1 VKLAHP
7 LFEHRW
13 PDGEFQLFQM
23 GFVVPDL
30 FAAASQWVQV
40 FGVGPFH
47 IMPRAQNTCHYRGTE
62 ASIDIRIGVAQAGPV
77 QIELICDHT
86 QGDSVFSE
94 MATLRGGN
102 PFGLHQV
109 ATLTGEYDAKIAHY
123 RAQNYEVACEL
134 TNSGQ
139 RVAFIDT
146 VEEFGFFTEVV
157 EEKPSF
163 ATNLAK
169 IARTCETW
177 DGTDPIRILTR
188 DGYRVPDESD
198 G

>member
-1 VKLAHP
+1 MKLPTHP

-13 PDGEFQLFQM
+13 PEGEFQLWQL

-30 FAAASQWVQV
+30 MSAAAQWAQV

-47 IMPRAQNTCHYRGTE
+47 IMPRAQSNCCYRGTE
-62 ASIDIRIGVAQAGPV
+62 AGIDIQIGIAQAGPV

-86 QGDSVFSE
+86 EGDSVFAE
-94 MATLRGGN
+94 MAALRGGN
-102 PFGLHQV
+102 AFGLHQV
-109 ATLTGEYDAKIAHY
+109 ATLTRDYDAKLAHY
-123 RAQNYEVACEL
+123 REQNYAVACEL
-134 TNSGQ
+134 TNPGQ

-146 VEEFGFFTEVV
+146 AEEFGFFTEVV

-163 ATNLAK
+163 RANLAK

-188 DGYRVPDESD
+188 DGYRVPD
-198 G
+198 